1 MTKSFIEMK
10 LKQKRYR
17 LNTAD
22 ISKAYKVHQKKT
34 PSIPVFEDRDKTLP
48 ETDDDMENTSPWTC
62 ERVKTIMIFHFFM
75 FSPLFSRLAP
85 SFSKRLVE

>member
-22 ISKAYKVHQKKT
+22 ISKAYRVAQRKT
-34 PSIPVFEDRDKTLP
+34 PTIPVFEDRGKVLP
-48 ETDDDMENTSPWTC
+48 ETDDDMENTVSMG
-62 ERVKTIMIFHFFM
+62 V
-75 FSPLFSRLAP
+75 
-85 SFSKRLVE
+85 

>member
-22 ISKAYKVHQKKT
+22 ISKAYKVYQKKT
-34 PSIPVFEDRDKTLP
+34 PSIPVFEDRTKTLP
-48 ETDDDMENTSPWTC
+48 ETDDDMEMTVS
-62 ERVKTIMIFHFFM
+62 ID
-75 FSPLFSRLAP
+75 L
-85 SFSKRLVE
+85 